1 MAKMTKE
8 ELKQKISDSLPDNQE
23 LAVELLEDIEDS
35 MTDETTDNSEEVQA
49 LQTKYDDLLQKYKD
63 RFLGKDDGDKKD
75 DDDTEDEFLQEK
87 DVIDVKEI

>member
-35 MTDETTDNSEEVQA
+35 MSDETTDNSEEVQA

-63 RFLGKDDGDKKD
+63 RFLGKDD
-75 DDDTEDEFLQEK
+75 DDTEDEGLQEK